1 MNSSTRGTRVHA
13 QAASQTHALCIN
25 DLAASGVIESSP
37 AHLEGGEIGPSIL
50 ETARL
55 KNGFDR
61 KRESPTLEQRGFCQ
75 NENAQLQPTVV

>member
-61 KRESPTLEQRGFCQ
+61 KREYTYIDIVEALNITWFHHQS
-75 NENAQLQPTVV
+75 